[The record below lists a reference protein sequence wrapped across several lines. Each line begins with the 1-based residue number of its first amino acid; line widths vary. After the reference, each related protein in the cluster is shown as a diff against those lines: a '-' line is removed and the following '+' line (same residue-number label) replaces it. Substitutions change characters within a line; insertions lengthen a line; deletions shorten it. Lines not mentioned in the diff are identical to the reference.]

1 MPIARVIDSNLDH
14 SQRAYIRKINAPSP
28 TPKAR
33 LTTPK
38 MARQKTLLLGFR
50 KSLVIG
56 TA

>member
-1 MPIARVIDSNLDH
+1 MPIDNIIDSNVDH

-38 MARQKTLLLGFR
+38 MARQKTLLLGLR

-56 TA
+56 TT